1 MILFRICKTIKK
13 NFEEELKAFKCS
25 EYWIWIATHFSL
37 LRFLYWTH
45 RPKRFCIKFVFGS
58 KENFPR
64 VVAVKGMAF
73 ESLSCLVILMK
84 IYSYLT
90 FMMCAKILVMKIH
103 NNLVLREAVQPPVLT
118 VKIWRKEKKY
128 FVSKW
133 NWLLYFMAVS
143 LGVS

>member
-37 LRFLYWTH
+37 LRFLFYWTL

-118 VKIWRKEKKY
+118 VKIWRKEKKIFCEQMKLIIIFY
-128 FVSKW
+128 GCEFRC
-133 NWLLYFMAVS
+133 
-143 LGVS
+143 